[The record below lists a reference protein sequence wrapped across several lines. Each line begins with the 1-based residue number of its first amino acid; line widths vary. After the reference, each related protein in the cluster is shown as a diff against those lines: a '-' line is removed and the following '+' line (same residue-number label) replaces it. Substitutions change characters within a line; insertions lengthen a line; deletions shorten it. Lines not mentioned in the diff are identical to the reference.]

1 LTAPYFH
8 SGKVWDLKQAVGIMG
23 NAQLGQELSD
33 LEVNKIVSF
42 LKSLTGRMPEVT
54 YPELPLESAATPRP
68 SANVKR

>member
-1 LTAPYFH
+1 
-8 SGKVWDLKQAVGIMG
+8 MG

-54 YPELPLESAATPRP
+54 YPELPLESSATPRP